1 MAGAIV
7 LFSGGLDSLLAV
19 RALQEQ
25 EIQVTGLNIVTPF
38 QDGSD
43 EARQRAESMKIELVT
58 RSLGNEYLT
67 MLEHPRWGVGKG
79 VNPCIDCRIA
89 MLCEAKKLMEERGAD
104 FVATGEI
111 VGQRPNSQMMH
122 QLNLITRESG
132 LGKKLVRPL
141 SAKVLPATEPEET
154 GLLDREKLLACT
166 GRGRTGLIALARRRF
181 QISSIPQPS
190 TGCLLSEKSFAP
202 RVRDLLAHK
211 PNPTA
216 WDARLLKIG
225 RHFRINDQTKAVVAR
240 RQADCD
246 ALKTLFADP
255 AKSRSALFVPEN
267 FNGPALLLVKE
278 GKLGNL
284 GDAVDSNTV
293 SESGNMD
300 ASDNADPFDDS
311 LRAIAGGLIL
321 RFDKPAKRAHLT
333 GMPTVHYFTRPD
345 RCDEIPIAPN
355 AEADSLSMILPKE
368 EKAKNC
374 PPTENKVE

>member
-1 MAGAIV
+1 MTGAIV
-7 LFSGGLDSLLAV
+7 LFSGGLDSLLTV

-25 EIQVTGLNIVTPF
+25 NIPVTGLNIVTPF

-43 EARQRAESMKIELVT
+43 AASSRARALDIELVI
-58 RSLGNEYLT
+58 RRLGDDYLA
-67 MLEHPRWGVGKG
+67 MLKRPRWGIGKG

-89 MLCEAKKLMEERGAD
+89 MLCEAKRLMQERGAD

-141 SAKVLPATEPEET
+141 SAKVLPASEPEET

-166 GRGRTGLIALARRRF
+166 GRGRTGLIALARRQF
-181 QISSIPQPS
+181 KISDIPQPS

-216 WDARLLKIG
+216 WDARLLRIG
-225 RHFRINDQTKAVVAR
+225 RHFRIDAQTKAVVAR

-246 ALKTLFADP
+246 ALKFLFADP
-255 AKSRSALFVPEN
+255 AKSRSALFAPEN

-278 GKLGNL
+278 EDLGNFSST
-284 GDAVDSNTV
+284 GNSDDAN
-293 SESGNMD
+293 
-300 ASDNADPFDDS
+300 PFDDN

-321 RFDKPAKRAHLT
+321 RFSNLSKRADLT
-333 GMPTVHYFTRPD
+333 CMPTVNCFFRPD
-345 RCDEIPIAPN
+345 RREEIPIVPN
-355 AEADSLSMILPKE
+355 ADADRLAMILPKE
-368 EKAKNC
+368 EKGKNC
-374 PPTENKVE
+374 PPAENKVE